1 MKDRIAIVGRAA
13 TFTQLMD
20 QAIAI
25 DQRRRQSRRERKSTT
40 SNSGFPSFSSG
51 NKPLSALSHSRDHDP
66 LTSLHRL
73 SKPQFKSSQSGS
85 TIKFN
90 SNKSTFPSSQNSS
103 ASSSHPPEPSGPR
116 GPLSEEEKTRRRQKG
131 LCLYCG
137 DPNHMRENCPRR
149 LAREARISAL
159 PFIPPGPPEP
169 ENHQSQESYQSP
181 KNYQRQAPP
190 RSEA

>member
-1 MKDRIAIVGRAA
+1 MAIVGRAT
-13 TFTQLMD
+13 TFTQLLD

-25 DQRRRQSRRERKSTT
+25 DQRRRQSRRERKTT
-40 SNSGFPSFSSG
+40 TFSSV
-51 NKPLSALSHSRDHDP
+51 NKTPSVPSRSRDQDP
-66 LTSLHRL
+66 LTSLHHL

-90 SNKSTFPSSQNSS
+90 SNKSTFPSSQDSG

-159 PFIPPGPPEP
+159 HFIPPDPPEP
-169 ENHQSQESYQSP
+169 ENHQSPESYQSP
-181 KNYQRQAPP
+181 ENYQPQAPP